1 MKCRVF
7 SSLLQS
13 PVKCLPP
20 TIFWFHHGCLFS
32 KNLVGN
38 PNYFFQH
45 TDFYLLELEQEGGQ
59 KCTGKQILSPSP
71 FFPYWYTW
79 NQKILQ
85 PDVNSGLKTCVWHLV
100 VLLNFCCWKGLCFC
114 IFFTSWFISASKGP
128 HTTNKSDILD
138 IRWFFKLTFS
148 GLKSSSWVTFSGP
161 NSTDNLQMSVI
172 LTYQYLAEIWLE

>member
-1 MKCRVF
+1 MHGFLKFVAIPR
-7 SSLLQS
+7 Q
-13 PVKCLPP
+13 CLPP

-38 PNYFFQH
+38 PDYFFQH

-100 VLLNFCCWKGLCFC
+100 VLLNFCCWKGLCVC
-114 IFFTSWFISASKGP
+114 IFSHLGLFQHPKAPTPQIRVIYLTSDDFSNWHLVVSKVHHGWHLVVPILQIIFKCPSFSHIS
-128 HTTNKSDILD
+128 T
-138 IRWFFKLTFS
+138 W
-148 GLKSSSWVTFSGP
+148 LKFG
-161 NSTDNLQMSVI
+161 
-172 LTYQYLAEIWLE
+172 